1 MIEIRWHGRGGQ
13 GAKTAALL
21 LADVG
26 FSAGLYVQGF
36 PEYGPERMG
45 APITAYNRLSKD
57 EIRVHSNIY
66 EPDMVVVVDETL
78 IKTVGVTEG
87 LKPGGKLLVNSNRAP
102 ADVLAEFGDLRDSGA
117 SGKGGEV
124 YVIDAVDIAMRTIG
138 RPMPNAPLL
147 AAAIRLSG
155 IMEKDE
161 AIAAMKDAFT
171 EKFHSKPDVIEGNM
185 AAVKEAWS
193 SVLLLQ

>member
-78 IKTVGVTEG
+78 LKTVDVAAG
-87 LKPGGKLLVNSNRAP
+87 LKPDGKLLVNSNRAP
-102 ADVLAEFGDLRDSGA
+102 GEVLAEFGDTEA
-117 SGKGGEV
+117 EI
-124 YVIDAVDIAMRTIG
+124 YVIDAVDIAVRTIG
-138 RPMPNAPLL
+138 RPMPNSPLL

-161 AIAAMKDAFT
+161 AIGAMRDAFT
-171 EKFHSKPDVIEGNM
+171 EKFHSKPEVVDGNM
-185 AAVKEAWS
+185 KAVTEAWS
-193 SVLLLQ
+193 SVLRINE